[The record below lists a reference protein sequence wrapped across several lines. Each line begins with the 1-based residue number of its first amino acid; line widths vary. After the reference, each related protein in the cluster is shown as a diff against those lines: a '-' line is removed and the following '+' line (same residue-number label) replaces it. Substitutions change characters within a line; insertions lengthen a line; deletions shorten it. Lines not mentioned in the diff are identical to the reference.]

1 MRSAPQTF
9 ARKEEAERYLA
20 LVESQIV
27 KGEWLAP
34 EKGRIELA
42 DYGQRWVAQR
52 PNLRPRTVHLYEW
65 LLKKHIIPYLGN
77 VTLDKL
83 TTSLIRE
90 WRARLLASGTSPG
103 QAAKAYRLL
112 RAILNTATR
121 EDELIRLNPCRIPGA
136 DKENPQERPVL
147 TMEQVA
153 TLSRLVPA
161 RFSAL
166 ILLATYGSL
175 RWGEVSALQ
184 RQDIDL
190 TEGTVRVRHAFT
202 EQRAKGLVLGPPKS
216 RAGLRIVVLPDAIL
230 PALANHL
237 AAYVEAA
244 PDSLVFTTPTGRPIL
259 RGNFNK
265 LVAWKRAVNELGVY
279 ELHFHDLRHTGNHF
293 ASRTGA
299 NVRDL
304 MARMGHDSPRAALIY
319 LHTNAEAGRAIAQSV
334 SDALR
339 SASDEAGTPPPAPAR
354 RILRRH
360 LRRRP

>member
-1 MRSAPQTF
+1 MGGPTTESEATNRAPLRVAAQK
-9 ARKEEAERYLA
+9 AHHLLPGQPNPGQA
-20 LVESQIV
+20 L
-27 KGEWLAP
+27 KP
-34 EKGRIELA
+34 
-42 DYGQRWVAQR
+42 
-52 PNLRPRTVHLYEW
+52 
-65 LLKKHIIPYLGN
+65 
-77 VTLDKL
+77 
-83 TTSLIRE
+83 LIRE
-90 WRARLLASGTSPG
+90 WRARLLTSGTSPG

-147 TMEQVA
+147 TMEQVGA
-153 TLSRLVPA
+153 LSRLVPE

-202 EQRAKGLVLGPPKS
+202 EQRGKGLVLGPPKS
-216 RAGLRIVVLPDAIL
+216 RAGLRVVVLPYAIL

-237 AAYVEAA
+237 GTYVKAA

-265 LVAWKRAVNELGVY
+265 LVAWKRVVSELGVP

-319 LHTNAEAGRAIAQSV
+319 LHTSADAGRAIAESV
-334 SDALR
+334 NIALGH
-339 SASDEAGTPPPAPAR
+339 AAGGAR
-354 RILRRH
+354 TTKSPKPGRQTSRRR